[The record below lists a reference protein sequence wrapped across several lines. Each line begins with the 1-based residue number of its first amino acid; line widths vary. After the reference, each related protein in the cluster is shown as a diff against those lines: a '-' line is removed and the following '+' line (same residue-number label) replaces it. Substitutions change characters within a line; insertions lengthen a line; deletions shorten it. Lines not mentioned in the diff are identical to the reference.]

1 LHRFGLNGQSR
12 ETFEMLGLV
21 AMLLVL
27 LAVAA
32 LLSYWVSWELENK
45 STRPS
50 FLARAASDLAG
61 LFGRGRDEAAETRPA
76 SA

>member
-1 LHRFGLNGQSR
+1 
-12 ETFEMLGLV
+12 MLGLF

-45 STRPS
+45 ETRPS
-50 FLARAASDLAG
+50 FLAKAGSDLAA
-61 LFGRGRDEAAETRPA
+61 LVGRRRDEVPGTRPA

>member
-1 LHRFGLNGQSR
+1 
-12 ETFEMLGLV
+12 MLGLI

-45 STRPS
+45 ETRPS
-50 FLARAASDLAG
+50 FLAKAGSDMAG
-61 LFGRGRDEAAETRPA
+61 LFGRRRDEAAETRPA

>member
-1 LHRFGLNGQSR
+1 
-12 ETFEMLGLV
+12 MLGLI

-32 LLSYWVSWELENK
+32 VLSYWVSWELENK
-45 STRPS
+45 DTRPN
-50 FLARAASDLAG
+50 FFAKAASDLGG
-61 LFGRGRDEAAETRPA
+61 LFGRGRDDVAETRTA

>member
-1 LHRFGLNGQSR
+1 
-12 ETFEMLGLV
+12 MLGLF

-32 LLSYWVSWELENK
+32 ILSYWVSWELEDKN
-45 STRPS
+45 TRPG
-50 FLARAASDLAG
+50 FLAKAASDLAG
-61 LFGRGRDEAAETRPA
+61 LFGRDRDEVAETRTA

>member
-1 LHRFGLNGQSR
+1 
-12 ETFEMLGLV
+12 MLGLF
-21 AMLLVL
+21 AMLLIL

-45 STRPS
+45 NTRPS
-50 FLARAASDLAG
+50 FFARAAADLGG
-61 LFGRGRDEAAETRPA
+61 LFGRERNDVAETRTA

>member
-1 LHRFGLNGQSR
+1 MLSIGKPLG
-12 ETFEMLGLV
+12 EAEMLGLF
-21 AMLLVL
+21 AMLLIQ

-45 STRPS
+45 NTRPS
-50 FLARAASDLAG
+50 FFAKAAGDLAG
-61 LFGRGRDEAAETRPA
+61 LFGRDRDEVAETRTA